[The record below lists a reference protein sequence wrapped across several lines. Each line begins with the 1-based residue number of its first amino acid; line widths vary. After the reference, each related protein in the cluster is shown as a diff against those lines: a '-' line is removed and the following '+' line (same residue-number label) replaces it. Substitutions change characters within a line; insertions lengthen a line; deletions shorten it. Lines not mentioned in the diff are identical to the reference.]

1 MEQSKERPVFTEHPP
16 MSKIIRAEAT
26 KFPVLDQSQP
36 KSAKKLYDA
45 FHDNT
50 DDTVER
56 YDNKRFSVCGIIKSI
71 GADEH
76 GKPSIQL
83 SDELQEQSYV
93 LCVFSYNVEL
103 NNLLVLISIPFCRK
117 YFIISTALGV
127 ILKNCELIN

>member
-26 KFPVLDQSQP
+26 KFPVLDQAQP
-36 KSAKKLYDA
+36 ESAKKLYDA

-83 SDELQEQSYV
+83 SDE
-93 LCVFSYNVEL
+93 
-103 NNLLVLISIPFCRK
+103 
-117 YFIISTALGV
+117 
-127 ILKNCELIN
+127 

>member
-26 KFPVLDQSQP
+26 KFPVLDQAQP
-36 KSAKKLYDA
+36 ESAKKLYDA

-56 YDNKRFSVCGIIKSI
+56 YDNKRFSVCGNYLIIT
-71 GADEH
+71 
-76 GKPSIQL
+76 
-83 SDELQEQSYV
+83 
-93 LCVFSYNVEL
+93 
-103 NNLLVLISIPFCRK
+103 
-117 YFIISTALGV
+117 TALGV

>member
-26 KFPVLDQSQP
+26 KFPVLDQAQP

-83 SDELQEQSYV
+83 SDELQELSYV
-93 LCVFSYNVEL
+93 LCVFSSNREL
-103 NNLLVLISIPFCRK
+103 NNLRVGESITVCGN
-117 YFIISTALGV
+117 YLIISTALGV